1 MFQGKGDAAPAALP
15 KGELAMP
22 GVAYGKG
29 GDNPFVKKLAQANRD
44 VNFPEER
51 NVFGRIEAGGE
62 SSKHI
67 GRP

>member
-1 MFQGKGDAAPAALP
+1 MFQGKGGAAPAGLS

-29 GDNPFVKKLAQANRD
+29 GDNPLVEEFAQADRD
-44 VNFPEER
+44 VNLPDER
-51 NVFGRIEAGGE
+51 NMLCRIEVGRE